1 MGTIIN
7 FFLRLLALIGLI
19 IIFPLLFICAVFIVI
34 ENGFPIIFL
43 QDRLGR
49 NMEIFKIIKIRTMK
63 KGIPNVGTHENIESD
78 FLRIGLLI
86 RKLKLDEF
94 PQLINYALGSINLVG
109 PRPGLPS
116 QLELK
121 NARDKRNIFN
131 VKPGITGLSQIL
143 GYDMSNPELLS
154 RVDAIYLK
162 HYSLLLDIT
171 IFFATFLHPLRKMLH
186 NRFELEINQ
195 GESIENV

>member
-109 PRPGLPS
+109 PRPGLAN

-154 RVDAIYLK
+154 RVDAIYIK
-162 HYSLLLDIT
+162 HYSMLLDIT

-195 GESIENV
+195 GENIENV

>member
-1 MGTIIN
+1 MGKIFN

-63 KGIPNVGTHENIESD
+63 KGILNVGTHENIESD

-154 RVDAIYLK
+154 RVDAIYIK

>member
-43 QDRLGR
+43 QDRLCR

-109 PRPGLPS
+109 PRPGLPI

-131 VKPGITGLSQIL
+131 VKPGIIGLS
-143 GYDMSNPELLS
+143 
-154 RVDAIYLK
+154 
-162 HYSLLLDIT
+162 
-171 IFFATFLHPLRKMLH
+171 
-186 NRFELEINQ
+186 
-195 GESIENV
+195 